1 MFLERFRAGIRQF
14 SAVMRRSSP
23 VSTNLLREFSIP
35 LITGVVVA
43 LVWANIEPISYRA
56 VVHTPLLGR
65 VTLDFLVNEVF
76 MAFFFGIAAVEITDS
91 LLPGGS
97 LNPPRKAV
105 TPLLATAGGVVGPVG
120 VYFLLNAMF
129 GSPALV
135 RGWGIPTATD
145 IALAWLVARV
155 AFGRTHP
162 AVSFLLLLAIADDA
176 IGLAIIAVF
185 YPDPTHPVSL
195 PPLLLAV
202 AGMLVVVGLRRFGV
216 RNYWFYLLLGGTAAW
231 VGLYRAH
238 LHPAL
243 ALVFIVP
250 FMPHQ
255 RRPPEQ
261 PAFDVR
267 EEEHSTLS
275 TFEHEWKVVVDFG
288 LLFFGLVN
296 AGVQF
301 AAVGPATWLVFL
313 SLLVGKTTGIF
324 CFAKAAKYAR
334 FPLPAGMTNCDLLL
348 VSMTA
353 GIGLTVALFVAG
365 AAFTDPNTQ
374 GAAKMGALG
383 SALIVPLVLL
393 LARFRRSRSKAILG
407 NEP

>member
-1 MFLERFRAGIRQF
+1 MPRESLHAGARRLL
-14 SAVMRRSSP
+14 SAVRESSP

-35 LITGVVVA
+35 LIVGVVVA
-43 LVWANIEPISYRA
+43 LVWANVEPMSYQA
-56 VVHTPLLGR
+56 FIHAPLVGR
-65 VTLDFLVNEVF
+65 LTLDFLVNEVF

-105 TPLLATAGGVVGPVG
+105 TPLLATAGGVVGPVA
-120 VYFLLNAMF
+120 VYLMLNALF
-129 GSPALV
+129 GNPALV

-145 IALAWLVARV
+145 IALAWLVARL
-155 AFGRTHP
+155 AFGPTHP

-185 YPDPTHPVSL
+185 YPDPAHPVSVS
-195 PPLLLAV
+195 PLLLV
-202 AGMLVVVGLRRFGV
+202 AAAMLLVFGLRRIQV
-216 RNYWFYLLLGGTAAW
+216 RSYWPYLLLGGTVAW
-231 VGLYRAH
+231 AGMYLAH

-250 FMPHQ
+250 FMPHRAPSPQ
-255 RRPPEQ
+255 EAP
-261 PAFDVR
+261 FDVS
-267 EEEHSTLS
+267 EDEHSTLS
-275 TFEHEWKVVVDFG
+275 TFEHEWKVIVDFG

-301 AAVGPATWLVFL
+301 SAIGAATWLVFL
-313 SLLVGKTTGIF
+313 SLLIGKTVGIC
-324 CFAKAAKYAR
+324 CFAQAAKYLR
-334 FPLPAGMTNCDLLL
+334 FPLPAGMSGRDLLL

-365 AAFTDPNTQ
+365 AAFIDPEIR
-374 GAAKMGALG
+374 GAAKMGALA
-383 SALIVPLVLL
+383 SALIAPMVLL
-393 LARFRRSRSKAILG
+393 LARLWRPVGKS
-407 NEP
+407 

>member
-1 MFLERFRAGIRQF
+1 MSFDRLH
-14 SAVMRRSSP
+14 SAVRGTLAATRSSSP
-23 VSTNLLREFSIP
+23 VSANLLREFSVP
-35 LITGVVVA
+35 LIVGVVVA
-43 LVWANIEPISYRA
+43 IVWANVQPTSYQA
-56 VVHTPLLGR
+56 FVHAPLVGR
-65 VTLDFLVNEVF
+65 LTLDFLVNEVF

-97 LNPPRKAV
+97 LNPLRKAV

-120 VYFLLNAMF
+120 VYVLLNRII
-129 GSPALV
+129 GGPELV

-155 AFGRTHP
+155 VFGRTHP

-185 YPDPTHPVSL
+185 YPDPAHPVALL
-195 PPLLLAV
+195 PTLWVA
-202 AGMLVVVGLRRFGV
+202 AGMGLVAGLRRFGV
-216 RNYWFYLLLGGTAAW
+216 RNYWPYLLLGGTAAW
-231 VGLYRAH
+231 VGLYQAH

-250 FMPHQ
+250 FMPH
-255 RRPPEQ
+255 RPPAPQEA
-261 PAFDVR
+261 AFDVPTD
-267 EEEHSTLS
+267 EHSTLS
-275 TFEHEWKVVVDFG
+275 TFEHEWKVIVDFG

-313 SLLVGKTTGIF
+313 SLLIGKTAGIF
-324 CFAKAAKYAR
+324 CFGQAARYLR
-334 FPLPAGMTNCDLLL
+334 FPLPTGMTSRDLLL

-365 AAFTDPNTQ
+365 AAFTDPQVQ
-374 GAAKMGALG
+374 GAAKMGALA
-383 SALIVPLVLL
+383 SALIAPLVILI
-393 LARFRRSRSKAILG
+393 ARLSRPNG
-407 NEP
+407 QR